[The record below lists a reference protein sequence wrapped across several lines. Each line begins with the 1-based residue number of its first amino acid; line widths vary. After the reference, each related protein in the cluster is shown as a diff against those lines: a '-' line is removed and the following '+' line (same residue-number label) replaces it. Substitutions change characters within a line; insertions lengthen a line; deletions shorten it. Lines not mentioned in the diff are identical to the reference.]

1 MSADRTFAW
10 ERDHPAPATDEAI
23 ERGFNNRA
31 AVPEHPRWFA
41 RFAELSN
48 AAYAQAA
55 AAGRLRRDLRFGP
68 GPKET
73 LDLFLP
79 AGAVRA
85 TLLFIHGGY
94 WRSLDKADHVFV
106 APPLVAQGYAVAVS
120 NYDLC
125 PAVSIATIVEQT
137 RRAVAFVAREAAGWG
152 ASEAR
157 LVVAGHS
164 AGGHLAAMMV
174 ATDWRAAGF
183 DRCPVAAAASISG
196 VHDLRL
202 LTRASM
208 NADLGL
214 DAAEAARLS
223 PALLA
228 PASDAPLLL
237 AVGGDETPEF
247 LRQTALMHDA
257 WPRQRPRMAPAPIV
271 VPGTNHFNVVLEL
284 ASDDT
289 PLARAVGALLAG

>member
-1 MSADRTFAW
+1 MNAASTHAW
-10 ERDHPAPATDEAI
+10 ERAHPAPSTDEAI

-48 AAYAQAA
+48 AAYANAA

-79 AGAVRA
+79 AGEVRA
-85 TLLFIHGGY
+85 TLLVIHGGY
-94 WRSLDKADHVFV
+94 WRSLDKADHAFV

-137 RRAVAFVAREAAGWG
+137 RRAVAFVARESAGRG
-152 ASEAR
+152 GPSR

-183 DRCPVAAAASISG
+183 DRCPVDAAVSVSG

-208 NADLGL
+208 NVDLKL
-214 DAAEAARLS
+214 DLAEAARLS

-228 PASDAPLLL
+228 PVNDTPLLL

-257 WPRQRPRMAPAPIV
+257 WPRQRPRVAPAPIV

>member
-1 MSADRTFAW
+1 MSADPGLAW
-10 ERDHPAPATDEAI
+10 ESAHPAPSTDEAI

-48 AAYAQAA
+48 AAYAQAE

-79 AGAVRA
+79 AGEVRA
-85 TLLFIHGGY
+85 TLLFVHGGY
-94 WRSLDKADHVFV
+94 WRALDKADHVFV
-106 APPLVAQGYAVAVS
+106 APPFVAQGYAVAVS

-137 RRAVAFVAREAAGWG
+137 RRAVAFVAREAALEGLT
-152 ASEAR
+152 SR

-208 NADLGL
+208 NADLKL
-214 DAAEAARLS
+214 DLAEAARLS

-228 PASDAPLLL
+228 PVNDMPLLL

-257 WPRQRPRMAPAPIV
+257 WPRQRPRASPAPIV
-271 VPGTNHFNVVLEL
+271 VAGTHHFNVVLEL